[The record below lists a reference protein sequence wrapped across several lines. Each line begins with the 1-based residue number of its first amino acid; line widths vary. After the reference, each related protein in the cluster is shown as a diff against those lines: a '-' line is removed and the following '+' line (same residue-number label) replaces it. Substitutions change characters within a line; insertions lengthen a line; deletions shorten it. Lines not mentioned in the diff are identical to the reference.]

1 MKHAIVLILTIFFA
15 LTTSAIA
22 IAGSP
27 PSVPSNLRSL
37 THTVGVPSTKT
48 VIKVMWTPSTDPDGD
63 LNGYG
68 TKWDN
73 YADTTMTP
81 KTHEASATSAQSDS
95 LADGNWYFH
104 IRAIDD
110 QYNRSSM
117 VHLGPFVIDTQPNII
132 SITPTSGIN
141 TADTE
146 ITITGTEFITG
157 ATIKIGEI
165 NLINVIFINSGM
177 LQGTLPSGF
186 AEPGTYS
193 LQITNPNGKT
203 DIKENFFTIVQSGEP
218 VKGDINGDNKVNLT
232 DAILGLQ
239 ICIGLNPEG
248 INLKGDI
255 NSDGKI
261 GLEEVIYI
269 LQKISGIL

>member
-15 LTTSAIA
+15 SVTSAMA
-22 IAGSP
+22 ESP
-27 PSVPSNLRSL
+27 PSAPSNLRSL
-37 THTVGVPSTKT
+37 THTIGVPSTNT

-73 YADTTMTP
+73 YADTNMTA
-81 KTHEASATSAQSDS
+81 KTHEASATSAQSES

-110 QYNRSSM
+110 QYNRSGTI
-117 VHLGPFVIDTQPNII
+117 HLGPFII
-132 SITPTSGIN
+132 VSS
-141 TADTE
+141 A
-146 ITITGTEFITG
+146 
-157 ATIKIGEI
+157 
-165 NLINVIFINSGM
+165 
-177 LQGTLPSGF
+177 
-186 AEPGTYS
+186 
-193 LQITNPNGKT
+193 
-203 DIKENFFTIVQSGEP
+203 EP
-218 VKGDINGDNKVNLT
+218 VKGDLNGDNNVNLS

-239 ICIGLNPEG
+239 VCIGLNPEG
-248 INLKGDI
+248 INLKGDV

-269 LQKISGIL
+269 LRKISGIL

>member
-1 MKHAIVLILTIFFA
+1 
-15 LTTSAIA
+15 
-22 IAGSP
+22 
-27 PSVPSNLRSL
+27 
-37 THTVGVPSTKT
+37 
-48 VIKVMWTPSTDPDGD
+48 MWTPSTDPDGD

-73 YADTTMTP
+73 ISDTALTP
-81 KTHEASATSAQSDS
+81 RTHEASATSAQSDS

-110 QYNRSSM
+110 EYKRSNM
-117 VHLGPFVIDTQPNII
+117 VHVGPFVIDTQPNII
-132 SITPTSGIN
+132 SVTPTNGLN

-146 ITITGTEFITG
+146 ITVTGTEFIDG
-157 ATIKIGEI
+157 AAIKIGEI
-165 NLINVIFINSGM
+165 SLTKLIFINSGM
-177 LQGTLPSGF
+177 LKGTLPSGV

-193 LQITNPNGKT
+193 LQVTNPNGKT
-203 DIKENFFTIVQSGEP
+203 DTKENSFTIVQSGEP
-218 VKGDINGDNKVNLT
+218 VKGDINGDNKVNLA

-239 ICIGLNPEG
+239 VCIGLNPEG
-248 INLKGDI
+248 INLKGDV

-269 LQKISGIL
+269 LRKVSGIF